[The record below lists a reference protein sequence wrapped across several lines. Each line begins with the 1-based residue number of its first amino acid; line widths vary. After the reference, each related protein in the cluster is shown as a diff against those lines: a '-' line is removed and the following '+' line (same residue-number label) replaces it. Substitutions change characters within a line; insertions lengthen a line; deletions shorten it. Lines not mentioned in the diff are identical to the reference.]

1 MNITKA
7 IKQSEK
13 YLSVF
18 EKTMD
23 GIKRVNLSIIDGI
36 NSRKEEIKD
45 AEQDITALD
54 GQKEKNDIIINN
66 ILKILGRK
74 N

>member
-23 GIKRVNLSIIDGI
+23 GIKRVNLSIINEI

-54 GQKEKNDIIINN
+54 ELKNRNN
-66 ILKILGRK
+66 KAVKNLEKILGE